1 MKIVDAYELY
11 LQYVI
16 VERGLSAQTV
26 ECYKDD
32 LNMFYSFIN
41 KTQIEELDY
50 RNIDDFI
57 VYLSNQG
64 KSNKTIIR
72 RASTVRSFFNFLQQE
87 NLIKKESI
95 VIDMPN

>member
-41 KTQIEELDY
+41 KTH
-50 RNIDDFI
+50 
-57 VYLSNQG
+57 
-64 KSNKTIIR
+64 T
-72 RASTVRSFFNFLQQE
+72 
-87 NLIKKESI
+87 
-95 VIDMPN
+95 P